1 MGTIAAVLPGITKA
15 LSCQDCARYVCN
27 SMGVKSRCCDCFDC
41 ELQTNEVEIAAEDNN
56 SEFSVEVEGCFEARS
71 K

>member
-1 MGTIAAVLPGITKA
+1 MLPGIAKA

-27 SMGVKSRCCDCFDC
+27 SMDIKSKCCDCVDC
-41 ELQTNEVEIAAEDNN
+41 ELQTNEAEIAEDN
-56 SEFSVEVEGCFEARS
+56 SKYSLEVEGCCEARH

>member
-41 ELQTNEVEIAAEDNN
+41 ELQTNEVEVAED

>member
-1 MGTIAAVLPGITKA
+1 MGAAVAGVIPGIVKA

-27 SMGVKSRCCDCFDC
+27 AMHCHSTCLGCCEFDI
-41 ELQTNEVEIAAEDNN
+41 ETTEVDIPDDN
-56 SEFSVEVEGCFEARS
+56 SAYSVEVGGCFGVHS

>member
-1 MGTIAAVLPGITKA
+1 MGAVAGVLPGIAEA

-27 SMGVKSRCCDCFDC
+27 SMDVKSRCCDCFDC
-41 ELQTNEVEIAAEDNN
+41 ELQTSEVAIAEDN
-56 SEFSVEVEGCFEARS
+56 SEQSLEIEGCCEAHS

>member
-1 MGTIAAVLPGITKA
+1 MGAVAGVLPGIAEA

-41 ELQTNEVEIAAEDNN
+41 EFVTERVDIPDDI
-56 SEFSVEVEGCFEARS
+56 SEYSVEVEGCCVARS

>member
-1 MGTIAAVLPGITKA
+1 MGTVTGALPGITKA

-41 ELQTNEVEIAAEDNN
+41 ELQTNEVEVAEDN